1 MIIFNW
7 IGAAM
12 VVLGAIVGA
21 AVAPMLGEKPSYFAA
36 GIAMAAADLIYRSTR
51 KDPFESTP
59 FFHPKRGGNL
69 FFIPVWIIGA
79 LLLIMGF
86 AI

>member
-12 VVLGAIVGA
+12 VVLGVIVGA
-21 AVAPMLGEKPSYFAA
+21 GAGSLLGEKTALIAA

-51 KDPFESTP
+51 KDSYESTP
-59 FFHPKRGGNL
+59 FFHPKRGGNV

-79 LLLIMGF
+79 LVLVLGF
-86 AI
+86 AG